1 MCYIAYTRFSLY
13 ITSTVTILST
23 VIIVIIKILTLTLT
37 TKGLF
42 ILKKKK
48 NTKNNDV

>member
-13 ITSTVTILST
+13 ITSTVTTQHCNNCYNKNINT
-23 VIIVIIKILTLTLT
+23 DKT

-48 NTKNNDV
+48 NTKKQ